1 MQLRPLVSKSTV
13 TIFYNLLDT
22 LYLSSYLAN
31 ILSSLT
37 TNTNFILATANE
49 VNEKEGKQSDAKPNG
64 VERQDTVTDFVL
76 PEWNWKEQKSL
87 ELGSEEHWIKFVCDI
102 EQTDH
107 SSSSDQSKNSPKR
120 LLTNLDSWLD
130 VLDVPRES
138 FELMYRLGQRTSEFH
153 KIKVE
158 NFAPYLLKDGMSQRV
173 TQYVEEN
180 WYRSKVTKP
189 TAVHVLERFRYRMD
203 KMNARETFPDEAKI
217 IERFG
222 VGRKDRLKQR
232 DFFTMGSQ
240 AKHDKTEDVA
250 TFYHTSRMDGLSKRI
265 VLSDDMELTEE
276 YIGREDGL
284 ISMQVTFGV
293 AKKEFG
299 PAEGKGAAREVA
311 KIIERFA
318 DRDLPCDAQDGQGAD
333 EEDLGDPDDLDSDYT
348 PGRVLDTRRVLERIF
363 DLDSDR
369 ILIKF
374 HREGGQIFCKTAEFL
389 APTQSEPQPTTEKDK
404 GGKEQELDTKD
415 IPNLSEQDVKIYL
428 VNPRDKKPSLLELSD
443 IYREQVV
450 LQRAAVKRVAIIQK
464 EMHKLVEDRM
474 KELSAH
480 DMEVW
485 IFDTKR
491 NPQVTRG
498 RQEQENAA
506 RKREEDVMDLEL
518 DFLAPYLQRF
528 PDVNSLSKAQALGIQ
543 FLPK

>member
-1 MQLRPLVSKSTV
+1 MRLRPLVSKSTM
-13 TIFYNLLDT
+13 TTFSNLLDI
-22 LYLSSYLAN
+22 LSYLAN

-37 TNTNFILATANE
+37 TNTNFILAMANE
-49 VNEKEGKQSDAKPNG
+49 GNEKEGKQSDAKPNE

-318 DRDLPCDAQDGQGAD
+318 DRDLPCDAQDGQGGD

-428 VNPRDKKPSLLELSD
+428 VNPRDNKPSLLELSD

>member
-1 MQLRPLVSKSTV
+1 MDTDADASSEELQRQE
-13 TIFYNLLDT
+13 TIT
-22 LYLSSYLAN
+22 SM
-31 ILSSLT
+31 
-37 TNTNFILATANE
+37 
-49 VNEKEGKQSDAKPNG
+49 
-64 VERQDTVTDFVL
+64 VL
-76 PEWNWKEQKSL
+76 PTWNWKEQKSL
-87 ELGSEEHWIKFVCDI
+87 QLGNEEHWIKFVCDVEQSELANS
-102 EQTDH
+102 EQT
-107 SSSSDQSKNSPKR
+107 KNSPKR

-130 VLDVPRES
+130 VLDVPRDS
-138 FELMYRLGQRTSEFH
+138 FELMYRLGQRVSEFH

-173 TQYVEEN
+173 TQYLQEN
-180 WYRSKVTKP
+180 WYKTKGQKP
-189 TAVHVLERFRYRMD
+189 KAVHVLERFRYRMD
-203 KMNARETFPDEAKI
+203 KMNARETFPDDGKI
-217 IERFG
+217 VERFG
-222 VGRKDRLKQR
+222 AGRKDRLKQR
-232 DFFTMGSQ
+232 DFFTLGSSKQ
-240 AKHDKTEDVA
+240 EMTQDIS
-250 TFYHTSRMDGLSKRI
+250 TFFHMSRLDGLSKRI
-265 VLSDDMELTEE
+265 VRSDDMELTEV

-284 ISMQVTFGV
+284 VSMQVTFGV

-299 PAEGKGAAREVA
+299 PAEGKGSAREVA

-318 DRDLPCDAQDGQGAD
+318 DKDFTSDAIDGPGGD
-333 EEDLGDPDDLDSDYT
+333 DDDLGDPDDLDSDYT

-389 APTQSEPQPTTEKDK
+389 APHQQTITTADKDK
-404 GGKEQELDTKD
+404 GGKETDIDTNE
-415 IPNLSEQDVKIYL
+415 IPNLSEQDVKVYL
-428 VNPRDKKPSLLELSD
+428 VNPRDRKPSILELSD
-443 IYREQVV
+443 IYREQLV

-464 EMHKLVEDRM
+464 EMHKLLEDRM

-498 RQEQENAA
+498 RQEQEQAA

-528 PDVNSLSKAQALGIQ
+528 PDVSSLSKFQALGKYFSMKCSLLCKFQNIIMLCINMHL
-543 FLPK
+543 FLFIYRGP

>member
-1 MQLRPLVSKSTV
+1 M
-13 TIFYNLLDT
+13 
-22 LYLSSYLAN
+22 AN

-37 TNTNFILATANE
+37 TNTNFILAMANE
-49 VNEKEGKQSDAKPNG
+49 GNEKEGKQSDAKPNE

-318 DRDLPCDAQDGQGAD
+318 DRDLPCDAQDGQGGD

-428 VNPRDKKPSLLELSD
+428 VNPRDNKPSLLELSD

-528 PDVNSLSKAQALGIQ
+528 PDVNSLSKAQALGMQ
-543 FLPK
+543 FLPNDLSKPNNIEYDFLFFNNIS

>member
-22 LYLSSYLAN
+22 LSYYLAN

-37 TNTNFILATANE
+37 TNTNFILAMANE
-49 VNEKEGKQSDAKPNG
+49 GNEKEGKQSDAKPNE

-318 DRDLPCDAQDGQGAD
+318 DRDLPCDAQDGQGGD

-428 VNPRDKKPSLLELSD
+428 VNPRDNKPSLLELSD
-443 IYREQVV
+443 IYREQVL

-528 PDVNSLSKAQALGIQ
+528 PDVNSLSKAQALGMQ

>member
-1 MQLRPLVSKSTV
+1 MRLRPLVSKSTM
-13 TIFYNLLDT
+13 TTFSNLLDI
-22 LYLSSYLAN
+22 LYLAN

-49 VNEKEGKQSDAKPNG
+49 GNEKEGKQSDAKPNG

-318 DRDLPCDAQDGQGAD
+318 DRDLPCDAQDGQGGD

>member
-13 TIFYNLLDT
+13 TIFYNLLDI
-22 LYLSSYLAN
+22 LSSYLANN

>member
-1 MQLRPLVSKSTV
+1 MRLRPLVSKSTM
-13 TIFYNLLDT
+13 TTFSNLLDT
-22 LYLSSYLAN
+22 LLSPYLAN

-37 TNTNFILATANE
+37 TNTNFILAMANE
-49 VNEKEGKQSDAKPNG
+49 GNEKEGKQSDAKPNE

-318 DRDLPCDAQDGQGAD
+318 DRDLPCDAQDGQGGD

-389 APTQSEPQPTTEKDK
+389 APTQSEPQPTAEKDK

-428 VNPRDKKPSLLELSD
+428 VNPRDNKPSLLELSD

-543 FLPK
+543 SLPK

>member
-1 MQLRPLVSKSTV
+1 MRLRPLVSKSTK
-13 TIFYNLLDT
+13 TTFSNLLDT
-22 LYLSSYLAN
+22 LSYLAN

-49 VNEKEGKQSDAKPNG
+49 GNEKEGKQSDAKPNE

-318 DRDLPCDAQDGQGAD
+318 DRDLPCDAQDGQGGD

>member
-1 MQLRPLVSKSTV
+1 MRLRPLVSKSTM
-13 TIFYNLLDT
+13 TTFSNLLDI
-22 LYLSSYLAN
+22 LSPYLAN

-37 TNTNFILATANE
+37 TNTNFILAMANE
-49 VNEKEGKQSDAKPNG
+49 GNEKEGKQSDAKPNE

-318 DRDLPCDAQDGQGAD
+318 DRDLPCDAQDGQGGD

-428 VNPRDKKPSLLELSD
+428 VNPRDNKPSLLELSD

-543 FLPK
+543 SLPK

>member
-1 MQLRPLVSKSTV
+1 M
-13 TIFYNLLDT
+13 
-22 LYLSSYLAN
+22 AN

-37 TNTNFILATANE
+37 TNTNFILAMANE
-49 VNEKEGKQSDAKPNG
+49 GNEKEGKQSDAKPNE

-318 DRDLPCDAQDGQGAD
+318 DRDLPCDAQDGQGGD

-428 VNPRDKKPSLLELSD
+428 VNPRDNKPSLLELSD

>member
-1 MQLRPLVSKSTV
+1 M
-13 TIFYNLLDT
+13 
-22 LYLSSYLAN
+22 
-31 ILSSLT
+31 T

-49 VNEKEGKQSDAKPNG
+49 VNEKEGKQPDAKPNG

>member
-1 MQLRPLVSKSTV
+1 MRLRPLVSKSTM
-13 TIFYNLLDT
+13 TTFSNLLDI
-22 LYLSSYLAN
+22 LSPYLAN

-37 TNTNFILATANE
+37 TNTNFILAMANE
-49 VNEKEGKQSDAKPNG
+49 GNEKEGKQSDAKPNE

-318 DRDLPCDAQDGQGAD
+318 DRDLPCDAQDGQGGD

>member
-1 MQLRPLVSKSTV
+1 
-13 TIFYNLLDT
+13 
-22 LYLSSYLAN
+22 
-31 ILSSLT
+31 
-37 TNTNFILATANE
+37 
-49 VNEKEGKQSDAKPNG
+49 
-64 VERQDTVTDFVL
+64 
-76 PEWNWKEQKSL
+76 
-87 ELGSEEHWIKFVCDI
+87 
-102 EQTDH
+102 
-107 SSSSDQSKNSPKR
+107 
-120 LLTNLDSWLD
+120 
-130 VLDVPRES
+130 
-138 FELMYRLGQRTSEFH
+138 
-153 KIKVE
+153 
-158 NFAPYLLKDGMSQRV
+158 MSQRV

-180 WYRSKVTKP
+180 WYKAKTQKP
-189 TAVHVLERFRYRMD
+189 KAVHVLERFRYRLD
-203 KMNARETFPDEAKI
+203 KMNARETFPDEGKL

-232 DFFTMGSQ
+232 EFFTLGSQ
-240 AKHDKTEDVA
+240 KQEKTEDIS
-250 TFYHTSRMDGLSKRI
+250 TFYHTSRTDGLSKRI
-265 VLSDDMELTEE
+265 VRSDDMELTEV

-284 ISMQVTFGV
+284 VSMQVTFGI

-318 DRDLPCDAQDGQGAD
+318 DKDFSTDAQDSFFGG
-333 EEDLGDPDDLDSDYT
+333 EEDLGDPDDLDSDFT

-389 APTQSEPQPTTEKDK
+389 APQQERITNTSNEKDK
-404 GGKEQELDTKD
+404 SGGGKEAEIDATE
-415 IPNLSEQDVKIYL
+415 IPNLSEQDIKVYL
-428 VNPRDKKPSLLELSD
+428 VNPRDKKPSMLELSD
-443 IYREQVV
+443 IYREQFV
-450 LQRAAVKRVAIIQK
+450 LQKSAVKRVAIIQK

-498 RQEQENAA
+498 RQEQEHAA

-528 PDVNSLSKAQALGIQ
+528 PDVSSLSKFQALGK
-543 FLPK
+543 LL